1 MKILITGASGFI
13 GSHLTEVL
21 QEEYPEHELIGWD
34 KEEGDLKYQKEF
46 HLFLLFC
53 SFLIFF

>member
-34 KEEGDLKYQKEF
+34 KEEGDLKDIKK
-46 HLFLLFC
+46 
-53 SFLIFF
+53 SFLKLIS